1 MDHLPEL
8 AAALPADDVRSV
20 PKKGRTTSVSL
31 VYQALRTDLVRA
43 LLAPG
48 ERLRIQDLSERYGC
62 GVIPIRE
69 ALNRLAS
76 DGLVSYSEQRG
87 FSAAMVSVSDALD
100 ICRARVLMSDS
111 ALRASIEQGD
121 DAWEER
127 VVLSYHRLKKVPR
140 YESLHPPTGNLD
152 YDEPHRAFHTALIS
166 ACGSQRMIMLADQ
179 LFVHAERYRYYARR
193 VLVADPDDDHRAVMD
208 AALARN
214 VELALALAKSHI
226 EGPANILVDA
236 LRKDPPVR

>member
-1 MDHLPEL
+1 LDRQPEH
-8 AAALPADDVRSV
+8 AYPVSADEVRPV
-20 PKKGRTTSVSL
+20 LKKGRTTSVSL
-31 VYQALRTDLVRA
+31 VYQAMRLDLIRA
-43 LLAPG
+43 RLEPG

-140 YESLHPPTGNLD
+140 YECLDPPTGNHE
-152 YDEPHRAFHTALIS
+152 YDDPHRAFHTALIS
-166 ACGSQRMIMLADQ
+166 ACGSQRMITLAEQ

-214 VELALALAKSHI
+214 VDLALTLAKRHI
-226 EGPANILVDA
+226 ERPANTLVEA
-236 LRKDPPVR
+236 LRAHTPVR